1 MARNLHFRTLLLLTL
16 AALLA
21 LAGCSKNEPSTTTT
35 SASQPAAAAAAT
47 PAATPAAAPAAAPST
62 PAIQSQ
68 DANQAGVVAELTEC
82 KRADGV
88 LTVKVRFRN
97 TSSQPV
103 RLDVIDARDYEK
115 FYVTAGSKKYFIL
128 KDSEGTYLTPE
139 ASGFGSLDVKLEP
152 GQGWLWWAKYPAPPA
167 DVTKATLMTPIT
179 PPFEDV
185 PISDK

>member
-1 MARNLHFRTLLLLTL
+1 MAHNQNLRMLLML

-21 LAGCSKNEPSTTTT
+21 LAGCSKNEPATTTT
-35 SASQPAAAAAAT
+35 ASQPAATSPT
-47 PAATPAAAPAAAPST
+47 PAPTTAPATAAPAATA
-62 PAIQSQ
+62 AIQSQ

-97 TSSQPV
+97 TGSQQVP
-103 RLDVIDARDYEK
+103 LSVIDARDYEK

-128 KDSEGTYLTPE
+128 KDSEGTYLTPN
-139 ASGFGSLDVKLEP
+139 ASSFGNLGVDLAP
-152 GQGWLWWAKYPAPPA
+152 GQGWQWWAKFPAPPA
-167 DVTKATLMTPIT
+167 DVTKITLVTPIT
-179 PPFEDV
+179 PPFDDV